1 MGADHIRPR
10 TGLEAFQAVLAQRDA
25 EGQPFIIVGGQA
37 ANIWAAYY
45 LPREARLQ
53 AHFPFTSK
61 DLDLIGTKTDAE
73 RVAAAIHW
81 HAGAPPV
88 GGGPVEAVLHSE
100 PEGTGLNVEFLR
112 EIKGVPHETVLAYA
126 RENLVR
132 VAGGSEPVPV
142 RVLDP
147 VLLLAGKIRNAV
159 DIEQH
164 QPEKPRQDVKHVAM
178 LALCVPHFL
187 EDVRA
192 QAGERARQ
200 REVCGKYVTMLA
212 SLKNTYS
219 GRRFEA
225 QHPGVIHWPELIPP
239 TIRQMP
245 FDWQIQTSLRQLG
258 GEGQSRGMS
267 V

>member
-10 TGLEAFQAVLAQRDA
+10 TGLEPFQAVLAQRDA

-45 LPREARLQ
+45 LPREPRLQ
-53 AHFPFTSK
+53 EHLPFTSK
-61 DLDLIGTKTDAE
+61 DLDLIGSKIDAE

-81 HAGAPPV
+81 HAGAPTV

-100 PEGTGLNVEFLR
+100 PEGAGLNVEFLR
-112 EIKGVPHETVLAYA
+112 EIKGVPHETVLAYS

-132 VAGGSEPVPV
+132 VAGGSEPLQV

-147 VLLLAGKIRNAV
+147 MLLLAGKIRNAV
-159 DIEQH
+159 DIEQN

-192 QAGERARQ
+192 QAGERTRQ
-200 REVCGKYVTMLA
+200 RQVCGKYVTMLA
-212 SLKNTYS
+212 ALKNTYS
-219 GRRFEA
+219 GRQFEA
-225 QHPGVIHWPELIPP
+225 HYPGKIGWSGLIPE
-239 TIRQMP
+239 TVKRMP
-245 FDWQIQTSLRQLG
+245 FDWQVQSQLRQLG
-258 GEGQSRGMS
+258 GEGQSQGLR

>member
-10 TGLEAFQAVLAQRDA
+10 TGLDPFHAVLAQRDA
-25 EGQPFIIVGGQA
+25 KGQPFIIVGGQA

-45 LPREARLQ
+45 LPREPRLE

-61 DLDLIGTKTDAE
+61 DLDLIGTRTDAE
-73 RVAAAIHW
+73 RVAAAIRW
-81 HAGAPPV
+81 HASAPTV

-100 PEGTGLNVEFLR
+100 PEGAGLNVEFLR

-132 VAGGSEPVPV
+132 VAGGGEPLPV

-159 DIEQH
+159 DIEQDR
-164 QPEKPRQDVKHVAM
+164 PEKPRQDVKHVAM

-187 EDVRA
+187 EDVRT
-192 QAGERARQ
+192 QASGPIEQ
-200 REVCGKYVTMLA
+200 KNICGRYITMLA
-212 SLKNTYS
+212 ALKNTYS
-219 GRRFEA
+219 ARQFEA
-225 QHPGVIHWPELIPP
+225 RNAGVIRWHELVPN
-239 TIRQMP
+239 TIRQLS
-245 FDWQIQTSLRQLG
+245 FDWQIQGILRQLG
-258 GEGQSRGMS
+258 GEGHSRG
-267 V
+267 VRV

>member
-10 TGLEAFQAVLAQRDA
+10 TTLEAFQAVLAQRDA

-45 LPREARLQ
+45 LPREPRLQ

-61 DLDLIGTKTDAE
+61 DLDLIGTRTDAE

-100 PEGTGLNVEFLR
+100 PEGAGLNVEFLR
-112 EIKGVPHETVLAYA
+112 EIQGVPHETVLAYA
-126 RENLVR
+126 RETLVR

-159 DIEQH
+159 DIEQER
-164 QPEKPRQDVKHVAM
+164 QEKPRQDVKHVAM

-192 QAGERARQ
+192 QTTGRA
-200 REVCGKYVTMLA
+200 EAKDVCGKYITMLVA
-212 SLKNTYS
+212 LKNTYS
-219 GRRFEA
+219 GRLFDA
-225 QHPGVIHWPELIPP
+225 QHPGVIRWRELIPN

-245 FDWQIQTSLRQLG
+245 FDWQIQSSLRQLG